1 VKIRKQ
7 VKETLV
13 DDHNSF
19 WEELA
24 KSLTSKNRLYYLSA
38 VLKEDPYIS
47 DIQQVS
53 IIPDKTSIKLTIL
66 GSADVLKKAFEEN

>member
-1 VKIRKQ
+1 
-7 VKETLV
+7 
-13 DDHNSF
+13 
-19 WEELA
+19 
-24 KSLTSKNRLYYLSA
+24 LSA